1 MGDEDDLPVTGEG
14 FHPKEKLPAQ
24 SEAETAR
31 FEQQT
36 VFYENLLTEAQEKI
50 RQLEADVRQQ
60 QNEAKSLHKKIA
72 ERDKAIDHLLKL
84 YALFSWLKTERPQ
97 LRRGQQEK
105 RASLADDVETIRH
118 SAFFNKEFYLATNSD
133 LHPATDAAW
142 HYLVYGSNERRD
154 PGPFFSTSL
163 YLSKN
168 PDLVAEGMNAL
179 LHYERRGV
187 AEGRDPPRRSRTMI
201 APVVEETKSPRG
213 FFSFF
218 RKKPLLQPQPWIA
231 AAPEVSDSL
240 LSTIVPDRDFIP
252 LYQGENAKTDTAKII
267 CFYLPQFHAIPENDK
282 WWGEGFT
289 EWTNVRTGRP
299 QFEDHYQPHVPGEL
313 GYYNLLNADVQ
324 RRQVE
329 LAKLYGVGGFCFY
342 FYWFSGHR
350 LLEEPIK
357 NYLADKTLDLPFCLC
372 WANENWTR
380 RWDGLDADILIAQ
393 NHSEADDL
401 AFIAHVAGYMRDER
415 YIRVDGKPLLVIYR
429 PNLLPSAK
437 TTVERWRNWC
447 RENGIGEIYLA
458 YTQSF
463 ERVDP
468 ALYGLDA
475 AIEFPPNGPGAS
487 NVTADFRLLNP
498 EAKHKIYDLH
508 DLARTSEDYPPVD
521 YTLFRSVCPSWD
533 NTARRKAGASIFVR
547 NAASYFQRWLC
558 NAIAEVRGHVSP
570 DEHLVFVNAW
580 NEWSE
585 GAHLEP
591 DDRYGYAYLEATRV
605 ALVRDR
611 LKQNMKRPRLATAKI
626 AVIIHAF
633 YIDVFREIIELLGG
647 ADNRLKIFVTTIA
660 EREQEVREVLTQSP
674 FDWEI
679 RVYENHG
686 RDVLPFLSLLKEI
699 DLNAFAFVLKLH
711 TKKSLHRQ
719 DGEHWRQQAVS
730 CLATF
735 EQREWIIKQ
744 MCEASNI
751 GLVGPR
757 DHVVP
762 MHFYHGSNI
771 DNMKWLAARLGFETL
786 SLDKEVFIAGTMFIA
801 RTEALIPILNIA
813 LAAEDFEA
821 EAGQLDGTMAHAIE
835 RAFTFSAA
843 AASLEIASIG
853 PDDAVKHVA
862 ISTATNQDFAFAA
875 RS

>member
-14 FHPKEKLPAQ
+14 PQEKAPPQNA
-24 SEAETAR
+24 SETKR
-31 FEQQT
+31 LEQQAA
-36 VFYENLLTEAQEKI
+36 FYENLLTEAREKI
-50 RQLEADVRQQ
+50 RQLEADLRQR

-72 ERDKAIDHLLKL
+72 ERDKAIDHLLKR
-84 YALFSWLKTERPQ
+84 YALFSWMKTERPKTQ
-97 LRRGQQEK
+97 HGQPEK
-105 RASLADDVETIRH
+105 LPSLADDVETIRH
-118 SAFFNKEFYLATNSD
+118 SAFFNKDFYLATNSD
-133 LHPATDAAW
+133 LHSATDAAW
-142 HYLVYGSNERRD
+142 HYLIYGSNERRD

-187 AEGRDPPRRSRTMI
+187 SEGRDPPRRRRAMI
-201 APVVEETKSPRG
+201 VAPVVEETKSTRG
-213 FFSFF
+213 FFSWL
-218 RKKPLLQPQPWIA
+218 RKKPQPRPQPWIT
-231 AAPEVSDSL
+231 AAPEASDPVF
-240 LSTIVPDRDFIP
+240 STIIPDRDFIP
-252 LYQGENAKTDTAKII
+252 LYEGDNAKTDTAKVI

-299 QFEDHYQPHVPGEL
+299 QFENHYQPHVPGEL
-313 GYYNLLNADVQ
+313 GYYNLLNPDVQ

-393 NHSEADDL
+393 SHSEADDL

-415 YIRVDGKPLLVIYR
+415 YIRIDGKPLLVIYR

-437 TTVERWRNWC
+437 TTVERWRSWC
-447 RENGIGEIYLA
+447 RENGIGEIFLA

-463 ERVDP
+463 ERVNP
-468 ALYGLDA
+468 SLYGLDA

-487 NVTADFRLLNP
+487 NITADFQLLNP

-508 DLARTSEDYPPVD
+508 DLAATSEDYPPVD

-533 NTARRKAGASIFVR
+533 NTARRKASASIFVR
-547 NAASYFQRWLC
+547 NAACYFQRWLY
-558 NAIAEVRGHVSP
+558 NAIEDAHGHESA
-570 DEHLVFVNAW
+570 DQQLVFVNAW

-605 ALVRDR
+605 ALARDR
-611 LKQNMKRPRLATAKI
+611 LKQNMKKPRLATAKI

-633 YIDVFREIIELLGG
+633 YIDVFREIIELLGI
-647 ADNRLKIFVTTIA
+647 ADSRLKIFVTTVA
-660 EREQEVREVLTQSP
+660 EREQEVREVLAKSP
-674 FDWEI
+674 FDGEV

-699 DLNAFAFVLKLH
+699 DLDTFDFVLKLH
-711 TKKSLHRQ
+711 TKRSMHDQ
-719 DGEHWRQQAVS
+719 DGEHWRHQTVS
-730 CLATF
+730 CLAAF

-744 MCEASNI
+744 ICEAPHI

-757 DHVVP
+757 EHVVS
-762 MHFYHGSNI
+762 MHPYDSSTI
-771 DNMKWLAARLGFETL
+771 DNIKWLAGRLGFEIL
-786 SLDKEVFIAGTMFIA
+786 PLEKQAFIAGAMFMA

-813 LAAEDFEA
+813 LGRADFEP
-821 EAGQLDGTMAHAIE
+821 ETGQYDGTMACAIE
-835 RAFTFSAA
+835 HAFTLSAV

-853 PDDAVKHVA
+853 PDDAAKRVA
-862 ISTATNQDFAFAA
+862 ISTAAPQGFAFAA
-875 RS
+875 SP